1 MGWERS
7 GQLFPGWD
15 RFKYCSVLTR
25 QKWKISI
32 KLAVWG
38 TEIRAFLLET
48 GGTGDLGDKRNGAG
62 APATWAGPRTGSRV
76 TWARAWSGPSP
87 CEVST
92 FRPGGTPRTLL
103 LWGG

>member
-48 GGTGDLGDKRNGAG
+48 GGTGDLGDKRNGTG
-62 APATWAGPRTGSRV
+62 APATWA
-76 TWARAWSGPSP
+76 GPSP